1 MMLGWFSYL
10 FIAIE
15 TGSSVPSTVL
25 EEYSVSEMFKLD
37 TILLKKSLNISKNLF
52 SLLIISLF
60 STRVIFSLL
69 TALSEK
75 EGFITFQN
83 NLLSVTELVSKW

>member
-1 MMLGWFSYL
+1 MLGWFSYL

-15 TGSSVPSTVL
+15 TGSSVPSMVL
-25 EEYSVSEMFKLD
+25 EEYSVSGIFKLD
-37 TILLKKSLNISKNLF
+37 TILLKKSLKISQILF

-75 EGFITFQN
+75 DGFITFQN
-83 NLLSVTELVSKW
+83 NLLSNLMPL

>member
-1 MMLGWFSYL
+1 MLGWFSYL

-15 TGSSVPSTVL
+15 TGSSVPSMVL
-25 EEYSVSEMFKLD
+25 EEYSVSGIFNLD
-37 TILLKKSLNISKNLF
+37 TILLNKSLKISQILF